1 MACPQSNSLISGCNF
16 TQFLVDQQPVYDKLI
31 LEDIRPEDGWIL
43 HVDQG
48 TFEAYS
54 GVQHTLD
61 RFNHVWP
68 NVTKTWSAT
77 IAGNCLGT
85 LCDKV
90 EHYITWG
97 ATRLVYFL
105 EEQSWA
111 TPLLCFDREMHII
124 HAREHF
130 RQIITPKSPSS
141 LAWPTGRGEGSF
153 KSKGDKKMPSTAK

>member
-16 TQFLVDQQPVYDKLI
+16 TQFLVDQQPVYDQLI

-77 IAGNCLGT
+77 IAGNCLGRNPAG
-85 LCDKV
+85 LLPG
-90 EHYITWG
+90 G
-97 ATRLVYFL
+97 AVLGHALALLRPGDAHHPRAGAFPADHHGHPQTGDERDL
-105 EEQSWA
+105 EQ
-111 TPLLCFDREMHII
+111 L
-124 HAREHF
+124 
-130 RQIITPKSPSS
+130 SPH
-141 LAWPTGRGEGSF
+141 
-153 KSKGDKKMPSTAK
+153 